1 MSIRKICV
9 VVGSRANYSSIKSVL
24 NQINSSSFLEL
35 QIVLCGSAVLE
46 RYGNVAKLIEK
57 DGFSIAASLD
67 TLIEGETPATMSK
80 SVGLGLIE
88 LSSLFERISP
98 DIVLTIGDRFETMS
112 TVIATTF
119 NNILLAH
126 TMGGEVTGTID
137 ESIRHAVTKF
147 SHIHFAASKDAVR
160 RILKLG
166 EIEQNV
172 HLVGCPRI
180 DLVKSVLDDVN
191 NHESILSQSIFH
203 DGVGAKFDLKKP
215 FLIVSQ
221 HPVTTEFELAE
232 SQMNETLEAV
242 REIKIPV
249 IALWPNADAGSGGVS
264 LAMRKFREKFNN
276 LEFHYFKNLP
286 ISVYILLM
294 SKTSCLIGNSSS
306 AIREGC
312 FIGTPSVNIGSRQNS
327 RERGKNVID
336 VPHEKNKI
344 LNAIYKQI
352 EHGHYPRENLYGDGF
367 AAERIVK
374 VLQTA
379 SPKIQ
384 KTITY

>member
-1 MSIRKICV
+1 MKLRKICV
-9 VVGSRANYSSIKSVL
+9 VIGSRANYSSIKSVL
-24 NQINSSSFLEL
+24 TEINLSSSLEL

-57 DGFSIAASLD
+57 DGFSITASLD

-98 DIVLTIGDRFETMS
+98 SIVLTIGDRFETMS
-112 TVIATTF
+112 TVIASTF
-119 NNILLAH
+119 SNILLAH

-147 SHIHFAASKDAVR
+147 SHLHFAASKDAAA

-166 EIEQNV
+166 ERKEDV

-180 DLVKSVLDDVN
+180 DLVKSMLDDTSS
-191 NHESILSQSIFH
+191 HEHILNQDIFQE
-203 DGVGAKFDLKKP
+203 GVGSQFDLTKP

-232 SQMNETLEAV
+232 SQMNETLDAI
-242 REIKIPV
+242 RETKMPV
-249 IALWPNADAGSGGVS
+249 IALWPNADAGSSGIS
-264 LAMRKFREKFNN
+264 LAMRKFREKYKH
-276 LEFHYFKNLP
+276 LEIHFFKNLP
-286 ISVYILLM
+286 INVYILLM

-312 FIGTPSVNIGSRQNS
+312 FIGTPSVNVGSRQDS
-327 RERGKNVID
+327 RERGLNVID

-344 LNAIYKQI
+344 LSAINKQI
-352 EHGHYPRENLYGDGF
+352 KHGNYLSEDLYGDGM
-367 AAERIVK
+367 AAKRIVN
-374 VLQTA
+374 VLQT
-379 SPKIQ
+379 SNPKIQ